1 MDRLGG
7 EEKKKNKRL
16 KKGEPPHMGGVLK
29 IFSLLLF
36 I

>member
-16 KKGEPPHMGGVLK
+16 KKESYFIWGGV
-29 IFSLLLF
+29 I
-36 I
+36 IW

>member
-16 KKGEPPHMGGVLK
+16 KKESHPQWGGLFY
-29 IFSLLLF
+29 ITLLF
-36 I
+36 